1 MCSAQVLHF
10 KNACLFLY
18 FQHPRRQF
26 SIVPLGAGVP
36 TQSCTAQL
44 TKRWLFYS
52 MQTSELLNRGA
63 RSGDSPSPR
72 MKENAPLREIIRF
85 VQLISIRFQIYFKL
99 TTKYLCNLTSFVED
113 YLNLF
118 SEEFLQW
125 IHILHENTYYISQS
139 FNSPFLCSQIKT
151 LTNLTKIIYFLDA
164 RPFQLLCEVF
174 QYE

>member
-1 MCSAQVLHF
+1 MHSAQVLHF
-10 KNACLFLY
+10 KNACLFLS
-18 FQHPRRQF
+18 FQHTRRQF
-26 SIVPLGAGVP
+26 SIAPLGAGVP

-72 MKENAPLREIIRF
+72 MKENAPLRKIIRF
-85 VQLISIRFQIYFKL
+85 VHSISIRFQICFKL

-113 YLNLF
+113 YLQLL

-125 IHILHENTYYISQS
+125 VHVLHENTYYVSQS
-139 FNSPFLCSQIKT
+139 LNSPFLCSQIKT
-151 LTNLTKIIYFLDA
+151 STNLTNIILYFLD
-164 RPFQLLCEVF
+164 PDYFNYCV
-174 QYE
+174 